1 MQGLLLIQ
9 KRLPKA
15 LVITLFQKV
24 DSSKRIYLFQNKSQE
39 TTYQSSKTFFIA
51 LPTSEKLEDVIGT
64 LINGKSAGP
73 NNISTFIFQKIKE
86 ISQSLSVLIRKS
98 FKNSIIRDTQNN
110 TSCRSIEN

>member
-51 LPTSEKLEDVIGT
+51 LPTSEEVEDVIGT
-64 LINGKSAGP
+64 LINGKSTGL
-73 NNISTFIFQKIKE
+73 NDLSTYKEEGIFCIFYICKQHR
-86 ISQSLSVLIRKS
+86 LH
-98 FKNSIIRDTQNN
+98 
-110 TSCRSIEN
+110 

>member
-15 LVITLFQKV
+15 LITTLLQKV
-24 DSSKRIYLFQNKSQE
+24 HSSKRIYLFQNKSQE

-51 LPTSEKLEDVIGT
+51 LPTSEELEDVIGT